1 MARREGLHILVVDD
15 EPAIRQV
22 VHDRLSQEGY
32 RVSAVASAEEALALL
47 ERERPDLAIVDLML
61 PGLDGFTLCER
72 IRERSDLPILVL
84 TARSEEFDKV
94 VGFRLGVDD
103 YVTKPFSPSELALR
117 VQAILRRTCPGREE
131 PERLLRSGPLTVDPA
146 RRLVL
151 LDGKVVELSA
161 REFDLLY
168 VLASHPGY
176 VLTRE
181 QLLDLVWG
189 SDLAADGNNVT
200 VAISR
205 LREKLSSVR
214 PGFDCIQTV
223 RGVGYRFR
231 VDVEAAAPGLGEAPG
246 AP

>member
-1 MARREGLHILVVDD
+1 MHILVVDD

-22 VHDRLSQEGY
+22 VRDRLSQEGY
-32 RVSAVASAEEALALL
+32 RVSAAASAEEALALL
-47 ERERPDLAIVDLML
+47 ERETPDLAIVDLML

-84 TARSEEFDKV
+84 TARSEEYDKV

-151 LDGKVVELSA
+151 LDGKAVDLSA
-161 REFDLLY
+161 REFDLLH

-231 VDVEAAAPGLGEAPG
+231 VDVEAAAPGVEEGPRAP
-246 AP
+246 

>member
-1 MARREGLHILVVDD
+1 MLRKESIHILVVDD
-15 EPAIRQV
+15 EPAICQV
-22 VHDRLSQEGY
+22 VRDRLTQEGY
-32 RVSAVASAEEALALL
+32 RVSVAASAEEALALL
-47 ERERPDLAIVDLML
+47 DRELPDLAIVDLML
-61 PGLDGFTLCER
+61 PGMDGFTLCER
-72 IRERSDLPILVL
+72 IRARSDLPILIL

-94 VGFRLGVDD
+94 IGFRLGVDD

-117 VQAILRRTCPGREE
+117 VQAILRRTRSPHSEE
-131 PERLLRSGPLTVDPA
+131 AKLLRCGPLTIDPA

-151 LDGKVVELSA
+151 IDEKPIDLSA
-161 REFDLLY
+161 REFDLLL

-189 SDLAADGNNVT
+189 SDLPADTTNVT
-200 VAISR
+200 VAVSR
-205 LREKLSSVR
+205 LREKLSSAR

-231 VDVEAAAPGLGEAPG
+231 VNAG
-246 AP
+246 ASG